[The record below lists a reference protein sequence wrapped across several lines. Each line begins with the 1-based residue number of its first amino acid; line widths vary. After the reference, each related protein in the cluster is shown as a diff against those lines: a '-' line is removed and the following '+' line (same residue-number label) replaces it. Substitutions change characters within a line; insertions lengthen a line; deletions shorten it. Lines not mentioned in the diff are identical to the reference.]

1 MAKGRQV
8 GAKGKRQSIR
18 DLKADM
24 VRTPCAKPAFI
35 TYCYGCNAKITSN
48 NPVEREIDGEVKKL
62 CRGCAQK
69 LDGVVITKDLTGK
82 YRKQKLSNWEKG
94 RREAILCGAGR
105 WNFVV

>member
-48 NPVEREIDGEVKKL
+48 KPVEKEIDGEVRKL
-62 CRGCAQK
+62 CRGCGLELEGSDIVRDAAGTYK
-69 LDGVVITKDLTGK
+69 KKKISEWERGK
-82 YRKQKLSNWEKG
+82 
-94 RREAILCGAGR
+94 REAILFCAGLQ
-105 WNFVV
+105 NYFQ